1 MTITSVGFGD
11 IVPKTPLEYL
21 ISILLM
27 LLGQVL
33 NALLFAYMAMYA
45 SNVDKMGERFG
56 QQARQTCLC
65 QTHTCVWTHLL

>member
-1 MTITSVGFGD
+1 MFNQMIRRRNQQ
-11 IVPKTPLEYL
+11 YL

-56 QQARQTCLC
+56 QQARARR
-65 QTHTCVWTHLL
+65 VAV

>member
-1 MTITSVGFGD
+1 M
-11 IVPKTPLEYL
+11 PKTPLEYL

-56 QQARQTCLC
+56 QQARTTSPSCPQPR
-65 QTHTCVWTHLL
+65 VWTHQ

>member
-1 MTITSVGFGD
+1 
-11 IVPKTPLEYL
+11 
-21 ISILLM
+21 M

-56 QQARQTCLC
+56 QQARRRLFD
-65 QTHTCVWTHLL
+65 HTRVDPPSDPTLRSRRRARRCSSAATSSCPPR

>member
-56 QQARQTCLC
+56 QQARQTSLPL
-65 QTHTCVWTHLL
+65 THTRLL